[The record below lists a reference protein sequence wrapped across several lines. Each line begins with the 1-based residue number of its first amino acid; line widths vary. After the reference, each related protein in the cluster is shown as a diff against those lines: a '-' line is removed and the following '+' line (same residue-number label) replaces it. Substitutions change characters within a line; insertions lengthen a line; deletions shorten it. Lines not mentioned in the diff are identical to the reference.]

1 MTLGSHYFSCHGDP
15 VNPSRE
21 LQSQE
26 QLVFYPSFP
35 SEGLQLPSEVL
46 GVRNSVF
53 WMPGWPGWD
62 DMVVGLEK
70 SRPKVLAG
78 AHANP
83 PSKV

>member
-1 MTLGSHYFSCHGDP
+1 MLGSHYFSCHGDP

-26 QLVFYPSFP
+26 QLFFFTLLS
-35 SEGLQLPSEVL
+35 SLAGLQLPSEVL

-62 DMVVGLEK
+62 DTVVGLEK

>member
-1 MTLGSHYFSCHGDP
+1 MVTQLTLLESC
-15 VNPSRE
+15 NLKNSWFFT
-21 LQSQE
+21 LLSS
-26 QLVFYPSFP
+26 LA
-35 SEGLQLPSEVL
+35 GLQLPSEVL

-62 DMVVGLEK
+62 DTVVGLEK

>member
-1 MTLGSHYFSCHGDP
+1 MVTQLTLLESC
-15 VNPSRE
+15 NLKNSWFFT
-21 LQSQE
+21 LLSS
-26 QLVFYPSFP
+26 LA
-35 SEGLQLPSEVL
+35 GLQLPSEVL

-62 DMVVGLEK
+62 DTVAGLEK

>member
-1 MTLGSHYFSCHGDP
+1 MVTQLTLLESC
-15 VNPSRE
+15 NLKNRWFFTLLSS
-21 LQSQE
+21 LA
-26 QLVFYPSFP
+26 
-35 SEGLQLPSEVL
+35 GLQLPSEVL

-78 AHANP
+78 ARANP